1 MSEVLQNQHMVG
13 QVQNR
18 NLESDSCAVVH
29 YASRETE
36 ILNTKAMCLTFGL
49 FIHASVDSVAF
60 LQISSHTELTLFV
73 SFYTSRW

>member
-18 NLESDSCAVVH
+18 NLASDSCAVVH

-36 ILNTKAMCLTFGL
+36 ILNTKAICLTFGL
-49 FIHASVDSVAF
+49 FVHAPVDSVAF
-60 LQISSHTELTLFV
+60 PQISSHMDFILLI
-73 SFYTSRW
+73 SPYISRW